1 MHGTSQSIG
10 FSSRPTGAEVT
21 INNEPRGSTPII
33 VDLKRKDHHIIRIT
47 MDGYES
53 YETTI
58 TRGVSGWVVGNL
70 VFGALVGLAVDAIS
84 GGLYRLKPDEISAEL
99 QKSGGAVIDGQ
110 GKMFICVILEINPS
124 WEKVGQ
130 LNPEL

>member
-1 MHGTSQSIG
+1 
-10 FSSRPTGAEVT
+10 
-21 INNEPRGSTPII
+21 
-33 VDLKRKDHHIIRIT
+33 